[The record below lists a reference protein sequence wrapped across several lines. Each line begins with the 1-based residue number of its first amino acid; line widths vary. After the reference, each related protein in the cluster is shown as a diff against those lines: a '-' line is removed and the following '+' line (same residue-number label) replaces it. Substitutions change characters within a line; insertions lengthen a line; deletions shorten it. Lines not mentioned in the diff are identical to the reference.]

1 MPIEH
6 INPAGLRRPPTYTHV
21 MKATGGTTVYIAGQ
35 VSLDAEG
42 RLVGEGDFAAQ
53 AKQVFENLRI
63 ALASAGAGFNNL
75 ARITT
80 YIVGFDQAK
89 REAFGAA
96 RLAAMGDALPA
107 STLLGVAALAQPG
120 YQIEV
125 EGIAVLD

>member
-6 INPAGLRRPPTYTHV
+6 INPGGLRRPPTYTHV
-21 MKATGGTTVYIAGQ
+21 VKATGGTTVYIAGQ
-35 VSLDAEG
+35 VSLDAG
-42 RLVGEGDFAAQ
+42 GNLVGEGDFAAQ

-63 ALASAGAGFNNL
+63 ALASAGAGFDDL

-80 YIVGFDQAK
+80 YIVGFDQSK
-89 REAFGAA
+89 REAFAAA

-107 STLLGVAALAQPG
+107 STLLGVEALALPG